1 MTLLLGLA
9 LVWALLSRW
18 QWKHEASTRYVLVE
32 RQPEPDLFELERERA
47 GL

>member
-18 QWKHEASTRYVLVE
+18 QWKRLAREQTDAMVKIAGEIRSNR
-32 RQPEPDLFELERERA
+32 PEYRSWP
-47 GL
+47 